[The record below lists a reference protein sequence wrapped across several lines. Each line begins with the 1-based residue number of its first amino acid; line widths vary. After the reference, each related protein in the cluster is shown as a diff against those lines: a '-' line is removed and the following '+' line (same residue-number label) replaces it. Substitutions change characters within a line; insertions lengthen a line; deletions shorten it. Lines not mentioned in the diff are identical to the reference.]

1 MLETARFA
9 FSLPRGEPTTRLTIT
24 HPTNLAIL
32 LHLADYQGCASSST
46 KKAATMS
53 GNQSQQPG
61 LVQGHVQYVK
71 GVAEVP
77 HPAPRSTTCL
87 QPGAHR
93 PSLTRRRQGTVG
105 DLTGSQ
111 PWKESGEQDKAAGL
125 SAMRE
130 AGEKRDPSAQ
140 GYGKAEELAGKLT
153 GCDGMK
159 SEGAASRKKD

>member
-1 MLETARFA
+1 
-9 FSLPRGEPTTRLTIT
+9 
-24 HPTNLAIL
+24 
-32 LHLADYQGCASSST
+32 
-46 KKAATMS
+46 MS

-71 GVAEVP
+71 GVAE
-77 HPAPRSTTCL
+77 
-87 QPGAHR
+87 
-93 PSLTRRRQGTVG
+93 GTVG

-130 AGEKRDPSAQ
+130 AGEKTDPSAQ